1 MEPTSTSTLYS
12 HGSRSIFGLLLFIYL
27 MMNTLLYSPSVSAIG
42 SFSPTPAELA
52 LLPPFC
58 GPRAERWGN
67 DISRPEVAYWIGI
80 FGKDYQHMH
89 HYCDALLSINRA
101 QASMNAQERGA
112 SYSRALN
119 NLEYTQKAAS
129 AGFVLWP
136 DVLHNR
142 ARIER
147 SRGDMVA
154 ATSSLREAIKRNA
167 DYAPPYAELADIY
180 VVLDQRGEARKVLEE
195 GLARQPDSRL
205 LQRRLGCLD
214 DASAPGCH

>member
-1 MEPTSTSTLYS
+1 MEPTRISISYS
-12 HGSRSIFGLLLFIYL
+12 HGSRLFFGLLLFSFL
-27 MMNTLLYSPSVSAIG
+27 MMNTLLYSSSVSAIG
-42 SFSPTPAELA
+42 SFSPTPAELT

-58 GPRAERWGN
+58 GPRAEHWGN
-67 DISRPEVAYWIGI
+67 DISRPEVAYWVGI
-80 FGKDYQHMH
+80 FGKDYRHMH

-112 SYSRALN
+112 SYSRALD

-136 DVLHNR
+136 DVLYNR
-142 ARIER
+142 ARIQR

-154 ATSSLREAIKRNA
+154 ATSSLREAIERNA

-180 VVLDQRGEARKVLEE
+180 VALGKRSEARKVLEE
-195 GLARQPDSRL
+195 GLARQPGSRL
-205 LQRRLGCLD
+205 LKRRLGCLD